1 MSNGT
6 VRWFNRMIGAG
17 FIRTDDGENVMFLNH
32 AIKGFD
38 PQGMKEGLRVSLD
51 IQESQHGFTAVSVT
65 ALETLHVDQ
74 QDIRYKEASMTGH
87 RRATPGSK
95 HSE

>member
-6 VRWFNRMIGAG
+6 VRWFNRTIGAG

-51 IQESQHGFTAVSVT
+51 IQESQHGFKAVSVM

-74 QDIRYKEASMTGH
+74 QDISYKKASMTDH
-87 RRATPGSK
+87 RQATPGSK